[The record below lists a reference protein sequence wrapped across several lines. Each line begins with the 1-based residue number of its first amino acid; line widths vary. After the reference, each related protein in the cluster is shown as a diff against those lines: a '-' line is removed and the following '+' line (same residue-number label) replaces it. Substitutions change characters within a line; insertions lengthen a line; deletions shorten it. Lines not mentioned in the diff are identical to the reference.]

1 MKDLKISYFP
11 TFVILLFAAFVTP
24 NDVADWTL
32 KKDKN
37 GVKVYTRP
45 VEGSSLKEFKGMVNI
60 RTTAEAAKTLLLDL
74 PSYPEWQHNCSK
86 SSVLHKNNKNDIYGA
101 TLTDAPWP
109 VQDREA
115 IVRTQ
120 VVEKDGSILLNM
132 TATPDYIKPTKGVVR
147 IPKMTGFWKITPR
160 QNGMVEVIQQ
170 VHAGPGGRIP
180 DWLANSAVV
189 DTPYQTLVNM
199 KRKLEQK

>member
-1 MKDLKISYFP
+1 MKNLKISYLP
-11 TFVILLFAAFVTP
+11 TIAILLFAAFVIP
-24 NDVADWTL
+24 EFEAQWTL

-37 GVKVYTRP
+37 GVQIYTRP
-45 VEGSSLKEFKGMVNI
+45 VEGSPLKEFKGLVNI

-74 PSYPEWQHNCSK
+74 PSYTEWSHNCIK
-86 SSVLHKNNKNDIYGA
+86 SSVLKINNENDIIGI

-120 VVEKDGSILLNM
+120 VVEKNGSIYLNM
-132 TATPDYIKPTKGVVR
+132 TATPDFVKPTSGVMRV
-147 IPKMTGFWKITPR
+147 PKMTGFWKITP
-160 QNGMVEVIQQ
+160 NGDDTVQVVQQ
-170 VHAGPGGRIP
+170 VHASPGGRIP

-189 DTPYQTLVNM
+189 DTPYNTLLNM
-199 KRKLEQK
+199 KRRLEK